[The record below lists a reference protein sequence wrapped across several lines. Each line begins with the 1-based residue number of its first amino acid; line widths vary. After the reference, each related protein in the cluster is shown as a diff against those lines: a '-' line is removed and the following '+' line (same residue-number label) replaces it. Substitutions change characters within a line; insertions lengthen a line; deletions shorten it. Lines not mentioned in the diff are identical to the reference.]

1 MGGEL
6 TRTPMSHNIPE
17 SILAVSENRLPIKDF
32 FFTFVITEL
41 LKGRKPEDYES
52 FIKVKIQRSN
62 KIVEE
67 MEMIKEFNDKDL
79 EKHKELIDK
88 SRIKTW
94 EDNNTEYLQK
104 KKALENVIEKIDKVN
119 SPNEEFNA
127 FFIHVKNKVKISLLM
142 IEEYIAANIKPKIE
156 PDLQKWKKERLETL
170 EKGKRENDRAAKQEL
185 ENLGNIKEWLDTLQD
200 ALDEQLGPSLPV
212 VSKDESK
219 G

>member
-1 MGGEL
+1 
-6 TRTPMSHNIPE
+6 
-17 SILAVSENRLPIKDF
+17 
-32 FFTFVITEL
+32 
-41 LKGRKPEDYES
+41 
-52 FIKVKIQRSN
+52 
-62 KIVEE
+62 
-67 MEMIKEFNDKDL
+67 
-79 EKHKELIDK
+79 
-88 SRIKTW
+88 
-94 EDNNTEYLQK
+94 
-104 KKALENVIEKIDKVN
+104 
-119 SPNEEFNA
+119 
-127 FFIHVKNKVKISLLM
+127 M